1 MVTVSQLM
9 LVAGAALIFALVPG
23 PAVVFIV
30 TRSVDQS
37 RRAGMASGLGV
48 ACGNLALVIAAAF
61 GLSALLATSEI
72 AYDVVRFAGAGYLVY
87 LGVRRLLDRSVA
99 SEAGPAVP
107 KPLSRLY
114 GQGLVVGVLNPK
126 AALFFF
132 SFLPQFVDQGHGAVA
147 AQMLLLGTLVVAIT
161 LVSDCCYA
169 ALAGGV
175 AQTLL
180 RKPKVVR
187 RQQIVAGCVYIALGV
202 AAAVSGPSHTQTAK
216 AH

>member
-1 MVTVSQLM
+1 VVTFSQLM

-37 RRAGMASGLGV
+37 RRAGVASGLGV
-48 ACGNLALVIAAAF
+48 ACGNQALVVAAAF

-87 LGVRRLLDRSVA
+87 LGVRRLVDRGVPGQ
-99 SEAGPAVP
+99 AGVAVP

-114 GQGLVVGVLNPK
+114 GQGVVVGVLNPK

-147 AQMLLLGTLVVAIT
+147 AQMLVLGTLVVAIT
-161 LVSDCCYA
+161 LVSDCSYA

-187 RQQIVAGCVYIALGV
+187 RQQIVAGCVYIGLGI
-202 AAAVSGPSHTQTAK
+202 AAAVSGPSHATAK

>member
-1 MVTVSQLM
+1 MVTLSQLV
-9 LVAGAALIFALVPG
+9 LVAGAAVVFALVPG

-37 RRAGMASGLGV
+37 RRAGVASGLGV

-72 AYDVVRFAGAGYLVY
+72 AYDVVRFAGAAYLVY
-87 LGVRRLLDRSVA
+87 LGVRRLLDRSVP
-99 SEAGPAVP
+99 SEAGEAVP

-114 GQGLVVGVLNPK
+114 GQGVVVGVLNPK

-132 SFLPQFVDQGHGAVA
+132 SFLPQFVNQGHGAVA
-147 AQMLLLGTLVVAIT
+147 AQLLVLGTLVVAIT

-175 AQTLL
+175 AQSLL

-187 RQQIVAGCVYIALGV
+187 RQQIVAGCVYIGLGV
-202 AAAVSGPSHTQTAK
+202 AAAVSGPSHTTAK

>member
-1 MVTVSQLM
+1 MVTLSQLV
-9 LVAGAALIFALVPG
+9 LVAGAAVVFALVPG

-48 ACGNLALVIAAAF
+48 ACGNLALVVAAAF
-61 GLSALLATSEI
+61 GLSALLTTSEI

-87 LGVRRLLDRSVA
+87 LGVRRLLDRSVP
-99 SEAGPAVP
+99 SEAGEAAPQ
-107 KPLSRLY
+107 PLSRLF

-126 AALFFF
+126 AALFIF
-132 SFLPQFVDQGHGAVA
+132 SFLPQFVIQGHGAVA
-147 AQMLLLGTLVVAIT
+147 AQMLVLGTLVVAIT

-175 AQTLL
+175 AQSLL

-187 RQQIVAGCVYIALGV
+187 RQQIVAGCVYIGLGV
-202 AAAVSGPSHTQTAK
+202 AAAVSGPSHATAK

>member
-1 MVTVSQLM
+1 MVTLSQLM

-48 ACGNLALVIAAAF
+48 ACGNQALVVAAAF

-72 AYDVVRFAGAGYLVY
+72 AYDVVRFAGAAYLIY
-87 LGVRRLLDRSVA
+87 LGVRRLLDRTVPG
-99 SEAGPAVP
+99 EAGAAVP

-114 GQGLVVGVLNPK
+114 GQGVVVGVLNPK

-132 SFLPQFVDQGHGAVA
+132 SFLPQFVNQGHGAVA
-147 AQMLLLGTLVVAIT
+147 AQMLILGTLVVAIT

-187 RQQIVAGCVYIALGV
+187 RQQIVAGCVYIGLGI
-202 AAAVSGPSHTQTAK
+202 AAAVSGPSHTTAK

>member
-61 GLSALLATSEI
+61 GLSALLSTSEI

-87 LGVRRLLDRSVA
+87 LGVRRLLDRSVP
-99 SEAGPAVP
+99 SEAGDVAP
-107 KPLSRLY
+107 KPLSRLF

-132 SFLPQFVDQGHGAVA
+132 SFLPQFVNQGHGAVA
-147 AQMLLLGTLVVAIT
+147 AQMLVLGTLVVAIT

-187 RQQIVAGCVYIALGV
+187 RQQIVAGCVYIALGI
-202 AAAVSGPSHTQTAK
+202 AAAVSGPSHTNTAK